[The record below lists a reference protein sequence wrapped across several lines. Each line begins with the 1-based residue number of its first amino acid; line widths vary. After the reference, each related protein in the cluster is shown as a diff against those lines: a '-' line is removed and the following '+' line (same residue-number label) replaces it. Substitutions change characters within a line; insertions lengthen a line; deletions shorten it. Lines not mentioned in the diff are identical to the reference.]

1 MLCFCT
7 SGAPPLSG
15 AAYGRQPFGPAT
27 QCSLCIVG
35 SLRSQVMADAA
46 RSKGNDAFAA
56 RDFAAALAHYTAA
69 LEVDPKDH
77 VAYAGRLSSLL
88 SDVDGIILR

>member
-1 MLCFCT
+1 
-7 SGAPPLSG
+7 
-15 AAYGRQPFGPAT
+15 
-27 QCSLCIVG
+27 
-35 SLRSQVMADAA
+35 MADAA